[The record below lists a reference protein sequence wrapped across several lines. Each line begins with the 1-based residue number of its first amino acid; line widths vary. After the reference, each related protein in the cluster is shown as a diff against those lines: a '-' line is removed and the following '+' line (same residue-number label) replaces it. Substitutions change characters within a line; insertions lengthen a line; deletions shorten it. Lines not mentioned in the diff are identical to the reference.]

1 MADAPG
7 NDLKVTIKVRSHLR
21 YTDLLHTVLGQ
32 VARLVGLPPE
42 RLDWVALALR
52 EAVNNAVLHGNR
64 NDFTKWVEVEMESS
78 GGFLAIRVWDEG
90 QGFPPEILSDP
101 RRPENLF
108 KPNGRG
114 IFLIRQ
120 FTDGAEFLKGP
131 DGRFGLSMTID
142 LKKGETKEESL

>member
-1 MADAPG
+1 MADPHA
-7 NDLKVTIKVRSHLR
+7 NDLRITLKVRSHLR

-32 VARLVGLPPE
+32 VARLIALPPS
-42 RLDWVALALR
+42 RLDWVALSLR
-52 EAVNNAVLHGNR
+52 EAVNNAILHGNR
-64 NDFTKWVEVEMESS
+64 NDFSKWVEVEMESS
-78 GGFLAIRVWDEG
+78 GGFLTIRVWDEG
-90 QGFPPEILSDP
+90 KGFPPEILSDP

-120 FTDGAEFLKGP
+120 FTDRAEFIKGA

-142 LKKGETKEESL
+142 LNKDETKEETL

>member
-1 MADAPG
+1 MAEAHG

-32 VARLVGLPPE
+32 VARLVALPPS
-42 RLDWVALALR
+42 RLDWVALSLR

-64 NDFTKWVEVEMESS
+64 NDFTKWVEVEMEAA
-78 GGFLAIRVWDEG
+78 GGFLTIRVWDEG
-90 QGFPPEILSDP
+90 KGFPPDILSDP

-120 FTDGAEFLKGP
+120 FTDGVEFLKGS

-142 LKKGETKEESL
+142 LQKGETKEESL